1 LPGPGDG
8 LPIYF
13 SQETKEKKGVLD
25 AENGIPFQKERFFQ
39 IGGNPMKLNELAE
52 RLGWELKTK
61 NVPVTGEVKSGYAS
75 DLLSDVLANSIE
87 GDLWVTRQTHLNI
100 VAIAVMRDLSGILLV
115 SGAEP
120 DPDTVEKAIEKMI
133 PIFRTPLPTFEV
145 VGRIY
150 QLGISGKR

>member
-1 LPGPGDG
+1 
-8 LPIYF
+8 
-13 SQETKEKKGVLD
+13 
-25 AENGIPFQKERFFQ
+25 
-39 IGGNPMKLNELAE
+39 MKLNDLAE

-61 NVPVTGEVKSGYAS
+61 NAPVTGEVKSGYAS
-75 DLLSDVLANSIE
+75 DLLSDVLANSVE

-120 DPDTVEKAIEKMI
+120 DADTVEKGNEKMI

-145 VGRIY
+145 VGRMY

>member
-1 LPGPGDG
+1 
-8 LPIYF
+8 
-13 SQETKEKKGVLD
+13 
-25 AENGIPFQKERFFQ
+25 
-39 IGGNPMKLNELAE
+39 MKLNELAE